1 MKNLFSFVTDRVI
14 AGLLVVAPVYLA
26 CLLLLKAMKG
36 LLGLMAPLAQVL
48 PESVP
53 AEDLIALIFVL
64 LICLLVG
71 IAIRTPMGQRVRNH
85 LDNSL
90 FRKIPGYSLLRSL
103 TQRLAGETQD
113 QTWESALVE
122 IEDALVPGFIIEELV
137 DGRLTVFVPSVPTPM
152 AGAVYILTPD
162 RVHRLDVPFTQAIMT
177 ISKWGSGCKDLVAAM
192 KQSGEPLLRPLGSP
206 AAERTSK
213 RNEERPPSSLGAA

>member
-1 MKNLFSFVTDRVI
+1 VRSLLSYVSDRVI

-26 CLLLLKAMKG
+26 CLLLLKAMQT
-36 LLGLMAPLAQVL
+36 LLSLMAPLAKAL

-53 AEDLIALIFVL
+53 AENLIALIFVL

-71 IAIRTPMGQRVRNH
+71 IGVRTPMGQQVRNH
-85 LDNSL
+85 LDRSL
-90 FRKIPGYSLLRSL
+90 FRRIPGYSLLRSL

-162 RVHRLDVPFTQAIMT
+162 RVHRVDVPFTQAIMT
-177 ISKWGSGCKDLVAAM
+177 VSKWGSGCKNLVAAM
-192 KQSGEPLLRPLGSP
+192 KQREEPLFRPLGSP
-206 AAERTSK
+206 AAEQTSK